1 MVSHDFRLIS
11 QGEAHQRTARHFSA
25 PLGLNHSAL
34 HPFHPCLHSRAL
46 PCTVC
51 NEIWEVKGG
60 AVTRWRGDIVGYKEH
75 LRQTH
80 DALMN
85 RKDLG

>member
-1 MVSHDFRLIS
+1 LSGPGDYS
-11 QGEAHQRTARHFSA
+11 QVA
-25 PLGLNHSAL
+25 
-34 HPFHPCLHSRAL
+34 
-46 PCTVC
+46 

-60 AVTRWRGDIVGYKEH
+60 AVTKWQGDILSYKQH
-75 LRQTH
+75 LKATH

>member
-1 MVSHDFRLIS
+1 MSHDFRLIS
-11 QGEAHQRTARHFSA
+11 Q
-25 PLGLNHSAL
+25 
-34 HPFHPCLHSRAL
+34 
-46 PCTVC
+46 VC

-60 AVTRWRGDIVGYKEH
+60 AVTKWKGDIIGYKAH
-75 LRQTH
+75 LKQTH